1 MCVCVCVVM
10 PYVAVCCN
18 KTHSEKNSK
27 TNERASAKIRKNV
40 HICCVCGT
48 QLWMAKRARVSLT
61 HSGTHTHTHWSK
73 QSGRQAALSLA
84 KLSHCATGPAALLLL
99 LTEAEAESVRVAS
112 SSLLFASPR
121 FVVVFVAV
129 CRCRRCRCRRSR
141 CFGFVA
147 LRIPISCQF
156 ASN

>member
-1 MCVCVCVVM
+1 MLLYVVIKHT
-10 PYVAVCCN
+10 A
-18 KTHSEKNSK
+18 KKNSK

-48 QLWMAKRARVSLT
+48 QLWMAKRTRVSLT
-61 HSGTHTHTHWSK
+61 HTHTEASS
-73 QSGRQAALSLA
+73 QAGRQAALSLT

-99 LTEAEAESVRVAS
+99 PTEAEAESVRVAS

-121 FVVVFVAV
+121 FVAV
-129 CRCRRCRCRRSR
+129 CRCRRCPCRRSR

>member
-1 MCVCVCVVM
+1 M

-18 KTHSEKNSK
+18 KTHSEKKFQNKRAS
-27 TNERASAKIRKNV
+27 ERAPKYKKTCIS
-40 HICCVCGT
+40 CCVCGT
-48 QLWMAKRARVSLT
+48 QLWMAKRTRVSLT
-61 HSGTHTHTHWSK
+61 HTHTEASS
-73 QSGRQAALSLA
+73 QAGRQAALSLT

-99 LTEAEAESVRVAS
+99 PTEAEAESVRVAS

-121 FVVVFVAV
+121 FVAV
-129 CRCRRCRCRRSR
+129 CRCRRCPCRRSR